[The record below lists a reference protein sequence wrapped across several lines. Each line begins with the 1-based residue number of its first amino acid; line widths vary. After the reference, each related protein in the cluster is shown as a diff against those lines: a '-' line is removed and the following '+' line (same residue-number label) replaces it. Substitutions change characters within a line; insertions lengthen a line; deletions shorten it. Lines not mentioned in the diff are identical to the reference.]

1 VTLTDD
7 VEEARRIGR
16 KHLEIYLGFPNYV
29 NNWKRLGFTDD
40 DVTDGGSDRLVDAMV
55 VAGSVDRVAER
66 VREHHDAG
74 ADHVSRSCPRTPPPC
89 RCGSG
94 PTCPVCCI
102 ADRRASSSNVADG
115 ARPVMGVG
123 IELSK

>member
-1 VTLTDD
+1 MTLTDD

-40 DVTDGGSDRLVDAMV
+40 DVADGGSDRLVDAMV

-74 ADHVSRSCPRTPPPC
+74 ADHVCLQVVPADPSAMPVQEWSDL
-89 RCGSG
+89 SG
-94 PTCPVCCI
+94 LLH
-102 ADRRASSSNVADG
+102 R
-115 ARPVMGVG
+115 
-123 IELSK
+123 